1 MFYFC
6 ERARSGRLTPDESWG
21 DAAPLSS
28 GNMNSR
34 TTILNNTQNVKRHTV
49 VPSGYMNSWM
59 ANERQAS
66 VGADLSCPSPI
77 YRPLQPLCCA
87 FTTRT
92 RLVDC
97 QPTIHRPIPSPH
109 IML

>member
-49 VPSGYMNSWM
+49 VPSRLSNDEVVD
-59 ANERQAS
+59 ARQCVMPAS
-66 VGADLSCPSPI
+66 V
-77 YRPLQPLCCA
+77 
-87 FTTRT
+87 
-92 RLVDC
+92 
-97 QPTIHRPIPSPH
+97 
-109 IML
+109 